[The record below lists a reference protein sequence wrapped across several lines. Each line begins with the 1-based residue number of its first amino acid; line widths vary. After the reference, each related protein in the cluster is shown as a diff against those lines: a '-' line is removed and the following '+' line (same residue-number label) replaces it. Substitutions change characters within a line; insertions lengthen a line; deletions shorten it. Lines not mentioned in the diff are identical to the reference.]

1 MLRVE
6 VCVTDADGVRVA
18 REAGAHRVE
27 LCVGLDVGGLTPSL
41 ALVEHAVAAAE
52 GLGVHVLLRPR
63 PGDFVADAGE
73 LDVVLRDAELV
84 LAAGAS
90 GIVVGP
96 LLPSGRFDLAAMRRL
111 RAIAGDAQL
120 TAHRAVDVSPDV
132 EATIADLVSV
142 GVDRILTS
150 GGAASAHDGAER
162 IARAVAAADG
172 RLAVMAGGGI
182 RPERVDELV
191 DATGIADV
199 HLSARTLVAPDEGFG
214 ARHRIDPTV
223 LARVVRR

>member
-18 REAGAHRVE
+18 REAGADRVE
-27 LCVGLDVGGLTPSL
+27 LCVALDAGGLTPSL
-41 ALVEHAVAAAE
+41 GLVEQAVAAAE
-52 GLGVHVLLRPR
+52 GMGVHVLLRPR
-63 PGDFVADAGE
+63 PGDFLTDAGE

-96 LLPSGRFDLAAMRRL
+96 LLASGRFDLAAMRRL

-120 TAHRAVDVSPDV
+120 TAHRAVDVEADV
-132 EATIADLVSV
+132 EATVGDLVAV
-142 GVDRILTS
+142 GVDRMLTS
-150 GGAASAHDGAER
+150 GGATSAHDGAER
-162 IARAVAAADG
+162 IARAVAAAQG

-182 RPERVDELV
+182 RPERVGELV
-191 DATGIADV
+191 AATGIADV
-199 HLSARTLVAPDEGFG
+199 HLSARTLVAPDDGFG
-214 ARHRIDPTV
+214 ARHRTDPAV
-223 LARVVRR
+223 LARILGG